1 MFTKKVG
8 KGKVNSSPRELE
20 KLYKD
25 KGELEIK
32 LIEVRNSLNKKYA
45 YWERLKV
52 PEVTNNEVLRVFL
65 KTRRLQSKRYFHKGR
80 LAVKMRFREE
90 INLGGR
96 KGDSLFSGLGEY
108 PYDKKEADE
117 AKNKVNNCLR
127 KYFDTLDDRAF
138 ALIGALIVENELD
151 NLLTK
156 WIKDY
161 KHIAVKRDFSFSFK
175 VNLAISFKL
184 IPPKILKAIEPIRRI
199 RNIFAHCLD
208 IDTFEK
214 AKEFDSKS
222 NKGSFR
228 MLNNKI
234 RMFSKTETAL
244 EEDKLSG
251 DFLSAFLR
259 TSYLRL
265 TISIVLG
272 LGVYARHLAKVQDYI
287 WEPKNLDEIMKTQD
301 S

>member
-1 MFTKKVG
+1 
-8 KGKVNSSPRELE
+8 
-20 KLYKD
+20 
-25 KGELEIK
+25 
-32 LIEVRNSLNKKYA
+32 
-45 YWERLKV
+45 
-52 PEVTNNEVLRVFL
+52 
-65 KTRRLQSKRYFHKGR
+65 
-80 LAVKMRFREE
+80 MRFREE

-138 ALIGALIVENELD
+138 ALIGTLIIENELD
-151 NLLTK
+151 NLLSK

-161 KHIAVKRDFSFSFK
+161 KHIADISFSFK

-184 IPPKILKAIEPIRRI
+184 IPQKILNAIEPVRKI
-199 RNIFAHCLD
+199 RNIFAHHLD

-222 NKGSFR
+222 KKGSFR
-228 MLNNKI
+228 MLRNKI
-234 RMFSKTETAL
+234 RTFSKSESAFDL
-244 EEDKLSG
+244 DKLSG
-251 DFLSAFLR
+251 DLLSALLR
-259 TSYLRL
+259 SSYLQL
-265 TISIVLG
+265 IVSIVLG
-272 LGVYARHLAKVQDYI
+272 LVVYARHLTKVQDYV
-287 WEPKNLDEIMKTQD
+287 WDPENLDEIMKIQN